1 MPRARNIP
9 FFFVLDYLM
18 PLEPRV
24 RPMFGCHAIYV
35 GEKIVFILRDRKTHR
50 EVNGVWIA
58 TGREHH
64 KSLKKEFPS
73 LCSVSVLNNGQG
85 ETGWQMLHAEAD
97 DFETDV
103 VRACELV
110 LHGDPRIG
118 KIPKPKKKKRKI

>member
-1 MPRARNIP
+1 MPRSKNIP
-9 FFFVLDYLM
+9 FFFVIDYLT

-24 RPMFGCHAIYV
+24 RPMFGCHAVYV
-35 GEKIVFILRDRKTHR
+35 GDKIVFILRDRKTHP

-97 DFETDV
+97 DFETLV

-118 KIPKPKKKKRKI
+118 KIPKPKKKKRKA